1 MSDRAAL
8 FVAIP
13 ALGHLNPLLA
23 QARELRRRG
32 WSVRL
37 ASTNEASEWISS
49 HALEFVALGP
59 DPNGP
64 RALPDLQARVAKR
77 PDFLSGTVEIMRW
90 VNTLWPVMYDGLLG
104 EMRAR
109 APDVVVADLVTTA
122 GMDAAQTVGV
132 PLVVNNADL
141 LTAIS
146 VAVLPSAPHLPL
158 LFSRKSR
165 SQITRLHRLLNPLQ
179 RWMATTVVDATLGRQ
194 LNALRSTRGLRHGRL
209 TRRVANTLVLTN
221 SAFGLE
227 YSRPL
232 PPVLQMVGPMLD
244 EAPPLAEDLQHWLDD
259 GPPVAFANLGTFAR
273 PGSELTERLAAGL
286 TSQTFRS
293 LWVLRERLP
302 KLPASV
308 RTERWVPSQVS
319 VLAHPNVRAF
329 VSHCGVN
336 SVHESL
342 YAGTPIVGIPLLA
355 DQYDMALR
363 VTDAGVG
370 LLLDKHQLSASQLRV
385 AIHQVTQ
392 EDRFRRGI
400 PAIQSSFRLAGGVR
414 RAADLIEHAA
424 AFGVQ
429 HWQSIQ

>member
-1 MSDRAAL
+1 MDKAAL

-13 ALGHLNPLLA
+13 ALGHINPLLA

-32 WSVRL
+32 WRVRL
-37 ASTNEASEWISS
+37 ASTLEAHTWVSEQPV
-49 HALEFVALGP
+49 EFVALGP

-64 RALPDLQARVAKR
+64 RALPDLQARVATR
-77 PDFLSGTVEIMRW
+77 TDFLSGTVEIMRW
-90 VNTLWPVMYDGLLG
+90 VNTLWPGMYDGLLR
-104 EMRAR
+104 EMHAHK
-109 APDVVVADLVTTA
+109 PDVVVADLVTTA
-122 GMDAAQTVGV
+122 GMDAAEVAGV
-132 PLVVNNADL
+132 PLVINNADL

-146 VAVLPSAPHLPL
+146 VAVLPPAPRLPL

-165 SQITRLHRLLNPLQ
+165 AQVGRLDRLLNPLQ
-179 RWMATTVVDATLGRQ
+179 RWVATTVVDATLGRQ
-194 LNALRSTRGLRHGRL
+194 LNALRRTRGLRPKRL
-209 TRRVANTLVLTN
+209 TRRVGNTLVLTN

-227 YSRPL
+227 YRRSL
-232 PPVLQMVGPMLD
+232 PPLLQMVGPMLD
-244 EAPPLAEDLQHWLDD
+244 EAPPLAEDLRRWLDD

-273 PGSELTERLAAGL
+273 PGSALTERLADGL
-286 TSQTFRS
+286 TSNTFRS
-293 LWVLRERLP
+293 LWVLREDRPQLP
-302 KLPASV
+302 PSV
-308 RTERWVPSQVS
+308 RSERWVPSQVS

-329 VSHCGVN
+329 VSHCGIN

-370 LLLDKHQLSASQLRV
+370 LLLDKHRFSASQLR
-385 AIHQVTQ
+385 ASIHQVAR

-400 PAIQSSFRLAGGVR
+400 PAIQSGFRLAGGVR

-429 HWQSIQ
+429 HWRSAQ